1 MFQPP
6 RRLFE
11 GMPRDEE
18 QLDDA
23 ILELNVFLEWSPKS
37 ALFLAGQAFEGY
49 RRAGVLP
56 DLFIGA
62 HAQVPRLPILTRDI
76 RRYRTY
82 FPAAELIAPTLS

>member
-1 MFQPP
+1 
-6 RRLFE
+6 
-11 GMPRDEE
+11 MPRDEE

-49 RRAGVLP
+49 RRAGGARAGVLP

-62 HAQVPRLPILTRDI
+62 HAQVARRSSPAISAVIEHTFPPRN
-76 RRYRTY
+76 
-82 FPAAELIAPTLS
+82 